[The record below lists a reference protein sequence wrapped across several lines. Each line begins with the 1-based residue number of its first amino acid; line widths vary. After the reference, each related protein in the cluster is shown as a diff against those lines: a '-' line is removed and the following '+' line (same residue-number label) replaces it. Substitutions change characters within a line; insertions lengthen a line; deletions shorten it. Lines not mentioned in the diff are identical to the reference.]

1 MCAVSPVL
9 ESLKYAFE
17 FPNKLLCNA
26 TQYIQGFLRRVHR
39 WPILLPDNSS
49 PHSIHSLSRQR
60 GISFTASNISFTPPE
75 SSPVLPDEMPSR
87 DLRDQRTEVAPAISP
102 VKENGAL
109 VTIKPSAAETVL
121 ERLRTRDMQKS
132 GSFTSPRSSR
142 IVPSRDDGQDGR
154 SGARRQSVVTSPSSS
169 LLFGSNVTPQSA
181 YVPPS
186 PIPSRPRLLRTPS
199 VPIIPQVPAPATAS
213 PSSALP
219 YPAELPL
226 LLDGEHHTDELAVRF
241 DAGWPLMVQWLVAV
255 GGGDGIGEF
264 GRVLI
269 IYR

>member
-1 MCAVSPVL
+1 
-9 ESLKYAFE
+9 
-17 FPNKLLCNA
+17 
-26 TQYIQGFLRRVHR
+26 
-39 WPILLPDNSS
+39 
-49 PHSIHSLSRQR
+49 
-60 GISFTASNISFTPPE
+60 
-75 SSPVLPDEMPSR
+75 MPSR
-87 DLRDQRTEVAPAISP
+87 DLRDQRTEVVPGVAAVSSESAVRSSA
-102 VKENGAL
+102 VKENGAPF
-109 VTIKPSAAETVL
+109 TIKPSAAETVL

-142 IVPSRDDGQDGR
+142 SRDDGQDGR

-169 LLFGSNVTPQSA
+169 LFLGSNITPQPS

-186 PIPSRPRLLRTPS
+186 PIPSRPRLLKTPS

-213 PSSALP
+213 PSSAWP

-241 DAGWPLMVQWLVAV
+241 DAGWPLMEQWLVAV
-255 GGGDGIGEF
+255 GGGNGIGDF